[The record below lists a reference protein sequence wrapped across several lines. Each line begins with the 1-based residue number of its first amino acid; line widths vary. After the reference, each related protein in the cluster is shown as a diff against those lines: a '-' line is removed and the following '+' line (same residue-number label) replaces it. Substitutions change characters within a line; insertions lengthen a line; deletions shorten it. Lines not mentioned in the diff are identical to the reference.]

1 MPRIG
6 FAQEGFMTPA
16 ELKRANLDH
25 FKRLLDRTS
34 DPDERRRIEALVAEE
49 RLKAEVAYPNSQSK
63 PHC

>member
-1 MPRIG
+1 
-6 FAQEGFMTPA
+6 MTPA
-16 ELKRANLDH
+16 ELKKANLDH

-63 PHC
+63 PPS